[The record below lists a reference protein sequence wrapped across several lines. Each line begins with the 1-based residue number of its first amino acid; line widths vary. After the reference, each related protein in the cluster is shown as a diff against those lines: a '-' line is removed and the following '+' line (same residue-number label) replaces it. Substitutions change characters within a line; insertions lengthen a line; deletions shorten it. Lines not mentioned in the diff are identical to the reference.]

1 MYEPLYCGLDLHKR
15 FSYIVLKD
23 SGGRQ
28 LIKGRVNNNENELKC
43 FFAPFKDYRIKVA
56 IEATSNYYWMF
67 EALDTMGMD
76 VKLSHPL
83 KTKMIAES
91 KIKSDKIDAN
101 ILSDLLRTD
110 FLPTSYIPNQK
121 IRALREI
128 LRHRIRLVSMRTQLK
143 NRLRDILTKSNYQD
157 SYTDITGIKARE
169 FIGQLSLLPVFKIQ
183 CDDIL
188 DQIDFINK
196 KIEKVNRIIKTYS
209 QEFPEIERLTA
220 IRGIGIF
227 SALVLLAEI
236 GDINRFPSPKKLV
249 RYAGLCPG
257 LHQSGETYYHRP
269 ITNEGDRYLRWI
281 LAEAAQHAVRHH
293 GPLKD
298 FYLFLSKT
306 KGKQKAIV
314 AVARKMLT
322 GIYFVLKDNK
332 PFAPVRI
339 NKYTNRIANLDKPAS
354 GTWSQE
360 TVGTIG

>member
-1 MYEPLYCGLDLHKR
+1 MHEFLYCGLDLHKR

-23 SGGRQ
+23 SDGRQ
-28 LIKGRVNNNENELKC
+28 LIKGKINNDTDELTR
-43 FFAPFKDYRIKVA
+43 FFAPFKHRCIKVA
-56 IEATSNYYWMF
+56 IEAASNYYWMF
-67 EALDTMGMD
+67 ETLDTMGLD

-110 FLPTSYIPNQK
+110 FLPISYIPNQK
-121 IRALREI
+121 IRTLREI
-128 LRHRIRLVSMRTQLK
+128 LRHRIRLVSARTQLK
-143 NRLRDILTKSNYQD
+143 NRLRDILTKNNYQD
-157 SYTDITGIKARE
+157 SYTDITGIRARK
-169 FIGQLSLLPVFKIQ
+169 FIEQLSLLPVFKIQ

-209 QEFPEIERLTA
+209 QGFSEIERLTA
-220 IRGIGIF
+220 IHGIGIF

-236 GDINRFPSPKKLV
+236 GDIHRFSSPKKLI

-281 LAEAAQHAVRHH
+281 LSEAAQHAVRHQ

-306 KGKQKAIV
+306 KGKQKAII

-332 PFAPVRI
+332 PFNPVRR
-339 NKYTNRIANLDKPAS
+339 KSYTNRIINLDKPAV
-354 GTWSQE
+354 GTWS
-360 TVGTIG
+360 